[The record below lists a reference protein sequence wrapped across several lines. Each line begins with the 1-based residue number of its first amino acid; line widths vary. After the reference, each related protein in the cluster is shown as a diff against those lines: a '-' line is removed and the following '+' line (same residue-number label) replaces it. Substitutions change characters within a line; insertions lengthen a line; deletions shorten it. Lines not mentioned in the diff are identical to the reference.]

1 MKIGSKK
8 DPTKKAQELVKEIF
22 PAGIIQIPAI
32 VRMTTLVVSSRA
44 ALR

>member
-8 DPTKKAQELVKEIF
+8 DPTKKAQELVKEIL

-32 VRMTTLVVSSRA
+32 VRITTLVVSSRA